1 MRDILLR
8 RMLWE
13 CKQLWNF
20 VSMHQHLSIEFLQIS
35 LSLIK
40 KKLAKKCFVLFK
52 QFCYILTTCYLTIY
66 FLKVTTLN
74 QTFGGPHCIWIVIE
88 LSGNGNWQGDCQLL
102 FSYHSFDWK
111 TETNLW
117 PLSAFVTSKSRF
129 SYHSVIF
136 QLPLRHVQ
144 LPVSR
149 VWVTTKSYYYTT
161 QTCLD
166 YHQVMFELPLNMVK
180 PQSSVKLSSCL
191 DLKSTFFLWNK
202 GTFKKRWHLT
212 GAWAKILKLCEVRRS

>member
-1 MRDILLR
+1 
-8 RMLWE
+8 MLY
-13 CKQLWNF
+13 
-20 VSMHQHLSIEFLQIS
+20 S
-35 LSLIK
+35 
-40 KKLAKKCFVLFK
+40 
-52 QFCYILTTCYLTIY
+52 YYLTIY

-74 QTFGGPHCIWIVIE
+74 LTFGGPHGIWIVIE
-88 LSGNGNWQGDCQLL
+88 LSGNGNWQGDCRLL

-117 PLSAFVTSKSRF
+117 PLSVFVTSKSSF

-149 VWVTTKSYYYTT
+149 VWVTTQSYYYTT

-166 YHQVMFELPLNMVK
+166 YHQVIFELPLNMVK